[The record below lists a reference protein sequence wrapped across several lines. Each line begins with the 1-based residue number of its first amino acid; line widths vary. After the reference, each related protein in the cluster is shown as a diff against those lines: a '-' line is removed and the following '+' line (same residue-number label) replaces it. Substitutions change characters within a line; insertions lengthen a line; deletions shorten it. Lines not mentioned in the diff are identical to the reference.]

1 MRVGDI
7 YIDALG
13 TWLPEPY
20 SAERAV
26 REGLYEA
33 VDFEENGLLAARVAG
48 PDEAPAEMAVR
59 AVRQLA
65 ERRGSDLSDVDLLVH
80 AGSSWQGPEGW
91 RPASYIQRKTVG
103 GTGPAWELTMGCLGG
118 LTALEVAVGFLRG
131 DGSRRTVLFTSAD
144 NWSSPVVDR
153 WRSFPGV
160 ILGDGASALTLGRGT
175 GFARLLSVNTGG
187 VPDLEGMYRGSEPL
201 FPGTSLQRAPLDF
214 RLRATAYK
222 ETEQA
227 SSEAMMLSAK
237 VQLEL
242 IDRSLEEAG
251 IGRSD
256 ITRVAYVNYARLATQ
271 MWLLDPLGIPMSTST
286 WEIGRH
292 IGHIGPSDQLVSLD
306 RLLSHGELG
315 PGDHVLLA
323 GLGPG
328 MTLGSAVLEI
338 VSRPS
343 WLD

>member
-1 MRVGDI
+1 
-7 YIDALG
+7 
-13 TWLPEPY
+13 
-20 SAERAV
+20 
-26 REGLYEA
+26 
-33 VDFEENGLLAARVAG
+33 
-48 PDEAPAEMAVR
+48 
-59 AVRQLA
+59 
-65 ERRGSDLSDVDLLVH
+65 
-80 AGSSWQGPEGW
+80 
-91 RPASYIQRKTVG
+91 
-103 GTGPAWELTMGCLGG
+103 MGCLGG
-118 LTALEVAVGFLRG
+118 LTAMEVAVGFLRG
-131 DGSRRTVLFTSAD
+131 DDSRRTVLFTTAD

-160 ILGDGASALTLGRGT
+160 ILGDGASALTLGKRP

-201 FPGTSLQRAPLDF
+201 FPGTSLQRPPIDF
-214 RLRATAYK
+214 RMRATAYK
-222 ETEQA
+222 EVDST

-251 IGRSD
+251 IGRGD
-256 ITRVAYVNYARLATQ
+256 ITRVIYVNYSRMATQ

-292 IGHIGPSDQLVSLD
+292 IGHIGPSDQLVSMD
-306 RLLSHGELG
+306 RLLEQGALS
-315 PGDHVLLA
+315 PGDHLLLA

-338 VSRPS
+338 VSPPA
-343 WLD
+343 WTA